1 MTHDP
6 DIVATSDGSQTLRHQ
21 VTGETYH
28 SVNGAV
34 AESRHVFIR
43 NGFEVSEAQHVRILE
58 AGFGSGL
65 NALMTLRAAEE
76 AGRSVDYTA
85 IELYPVN
92 IQTAAQ
98 MAYTADD
105 MFIPLHQAAWNEKQS
120 ITPNFSLTKIH
131 GDLADTRFD
140 TIFDIVYYDAFA
152 PDSQPELWT
161 EEIFRRIYLAM
172 SAGGMLLTYSA
183 KGDVK
188 RALRAA
194 GFEVHRLEGA
204 PGKRHMLRAIKKD

>member
-1 MTHDP
+1 
-6 DIVATSDGSQTLRHQ
+6 
-21 VTGETYH
+21 
-28 SVNGAV
+28 
-34 AESRHVFIR
+34 
-43 NGFEVSEAQHVRILE
+43 
-58 AGFGSGL
+58 
-65 NALMTLRAAEE
+65 
-76 AGRSVDYTA
+76 
-85 IELYPVN
+85 
-92 IQTAAQ
+92 

-105 MFIPLHQAAWNEKQS
+105 MFIPLHQAAWNEKQA

-131 GDLADTRFD
+131 GDLADTWFD